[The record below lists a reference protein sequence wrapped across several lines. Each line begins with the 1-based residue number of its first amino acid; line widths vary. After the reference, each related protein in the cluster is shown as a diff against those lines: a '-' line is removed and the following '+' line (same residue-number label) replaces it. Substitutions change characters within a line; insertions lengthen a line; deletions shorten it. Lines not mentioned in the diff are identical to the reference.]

1 MLDLTPSLCAQA
13 RKRGVRMGGTN
24 VEVVEGDATTYQ
36 LPKGMKADLVR
47 TAAGRALT

>member
-13 RKRGVRMGGTN
+13 RKRVERMGWTN

-47 TAAGRALT
+47 TAAGSALT